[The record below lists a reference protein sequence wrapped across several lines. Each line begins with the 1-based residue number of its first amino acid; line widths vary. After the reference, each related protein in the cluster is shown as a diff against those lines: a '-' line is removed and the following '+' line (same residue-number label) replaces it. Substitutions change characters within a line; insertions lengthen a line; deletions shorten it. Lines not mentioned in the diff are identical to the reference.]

1 MEGIVMQVMPVMS
14 TTPPKDSIEKYL
26 EASQQRA
33 TLKSRPQRF
42 PIQTSLRFREKGE
55 AEWSE
60 GTTVNISRTG
70 VLFQTDEK
78 MEPETI
84 LEIQI
89 VFPAS
94 MTAGAAAHIISWG
107 PVTRTEAP
115 RVAAAFR
122 HHRFT
127 SMSAE

>member
-1 MEGIVMQVMPVMS
+1 MQSIVVQDTAVMS
-14 TTPPKDSIEKYL
+14 ATPPKDSIEAFL
-26 EASQQRA
+26 DASQQEA
-33 TLKSRPQRF
+33 TMKSRSPRF

-84 LEIQI
+84 LEMQI